1 MTPHKFLRRKAAS
14 IYLHETYGLDR
25 APSTLAK
32 LAVIG
37 GGPPFRRINRIPLY
51 ATGDLDLWV
60 ESKLTAPM
68 RSTSDTA
75 SQNYKMPDTCQQ
87 ADPCSAVGQEDSVD
101 GGKSTAR
108 RRKAVT

>member
-1 MTPHKFLRRKAAS
+1 MFNKASPALLLDISRTGGVMIPRRFLRRKAAS
-14 IYLHETYGLDR
+14 IYLHETYGVDR

-51 ATGDLDLWV
+51 ATADLDLWV

-68 RSTSDTA
+68 RSTSEVA
-75 SQNYKMPDTCQQ
+75 EPRLSR
-87 ADPCSAVGQEDSVD
+87 
-101 GGKSTAR
+101 STPA
-108 RRKAVT
+108 

>member
-68 RSTSDTA
+68 RSTSDPA
-75 SQNYKMPDTCQQ
+75 SQNS
-87 ADPCSAVGQEDSVD
+87 DPRAAVKGEDSGD
-101 GGKSTAR
+101 GDESKAR
-108 RRKAVT
+108 ERRTGA